1 LSKTL
6 FNASNNLN
14 YYYLCVWIKKKKLK
28 EVWKTKHRMLKVIK
42 VLQAIIV
49 HTITVMM
56 SICINKI
63 QAKQTSINRA
73 IVVKSIVIFLTIRKK
88 NIQARKT
95 NTHPHIFRCRQE
107 VNLLTIKIK
116 ALVSNSPNIICKG
129 KLWWVKDPLKI

>member
-1 LSKTL
+1 
-6 FNASNNLN
+6 
-14 YYYLCVWIKKKKLK
+14 
-28 EVWKTKHRMLKVIK
+28 MLKVIK

-129 KLWWVKDPLKI
+129 KL